1 MDDID
6 ADADAQNPV
15 LDPFLII
22 LTDIIGITNP
32 QRDRLV
38 NNGVSNADTVMILDW
53 AWTL

>member
-15 LDPFLII
+15 LDPFLIF
-22 LTDIIGITNP
+22 LTVIIGMINP

-38 NNGVSNADTVMILDW
+38 NNGVS
-53 AWTL
+53 